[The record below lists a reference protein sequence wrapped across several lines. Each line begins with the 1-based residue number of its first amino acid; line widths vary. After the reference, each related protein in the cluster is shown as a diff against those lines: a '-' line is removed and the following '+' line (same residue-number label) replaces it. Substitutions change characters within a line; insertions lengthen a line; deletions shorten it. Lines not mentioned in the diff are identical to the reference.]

1 MKFGGFAFED
11 VNVLIP
17 QMPEK
22 EPTYESGTES
32 MMDANMLEIEL
43 NDINTAMESI
53 VFDLNICINSG
64 LKLYGLEADDTVSTE
79 KEESGSTEKK
89 EAWYKRAW
97 KAIKRLFEKLG
108 DYIRIFWTWIKEK
121 FKKLKGGIS
130 ARLSKFTIKTA
141 WYHNVM
147 DRLKKLFKGKKGEE
161 VTSDQVDKVVEEVES
176 EMRAQTEAVRDG
188 DFSGVE
194 SVVGTESLWSTVK
207 GFFGDI
213 KEWVKK
219 KVKSILNKNK
229 TLSVEEI
236 EKIVVGNSKLP
247 KFKVN
252 EAIFSKYQSILS
264 EFKGKIEDINESNP
278 KVGNLIINYGI
289 VCGLCTSLLDNEAK
303 IVNKI
308 PSSLKDSYSLDE
320 VNSILNVLIEIVGYN
335 GSFLGFAEPE
345 EYDQKSISSIIK
357 ACGTDSAIKVI
368 AEYESMGETYTNVFF
383 KKYDMIVRSL
393 NEGSNV
399 YMTGFLENEPDETRF
414 KTLVSVL
421 KVVRNVSIR
430 LTRVAKEMYKGIISA
445 TKDTDAE

>member
-1 MKFGGFAFED
+1 MNFGGFTLKD
-11 VNVLIP
+11 VEALIP
-17 QMPEK
+17 QTPEPEK
-22 EPTYESGTES
+22 DFGSGIESIINS
-32 MMDANMLEIEL
+32 NLLELEL
-43 NDINTAMESI
+43 VDNDVATESI
-53 VFDLNICINSG
+53 VYDIESSIYRD
-64 LKLYGLEADDTVSTE
+64 KMIYGLEEDATQTTGTKDP
-79 KEESGSTEKK
+79 
-89 EAWYKRAW
+89 WYKRAW
-97 KAIKRLFEKLG
+97 AAIKKLFEKLG
-108 DYIRIFWTWIKEK
+108 NYMRTFWTWITEK

-141 WYHNVM
+141 WYRNVM
-147 DRLKKLFKGKKGEE
+147 DRLKKLFSGKKGEE
-161 VTSDQVDKVVEEVES
+161 VTDDQVDKVVEEVES

-207 GFFGDI
+207 RFFRDI

-219 KVKSILNKNK
+219 KVKSILNRNK

-236 EKIVVGNSKLP
+236 EKIVTGNSKLP

-252 EAIFSKYQSILS
+252 EASFSKYQSIVS
-264 EFKGKIEDINESNP
+264 DFKGKIEDISESNP
-278 KVGNLIINYGI
+278 KVGNVIINYGI
-289 VCGLCTSLLDNEAK
+289 VCGLCASLLDNGVK
-303 IVNKI
+303 VNNL

-320 VNSILNVLIEIVGYN
+320 VNSILNVLIQIVGYN

-345 EYDQKSISSIIK
+345 DYDGMSISSIIK

-368 AEYESMGETYTNVFF
+368 AEYESMGETYTNIFF

-445 TKDTDAE
+445 TNTTDANE

>member
-1 MKFGGFAFED
+1 MNFGGFTLKD
-11 VNVLIP
+11 VEALIP
-17 QMPEK
+17 QTPEPEK
-22 EPTYESGTES
+22 DFGSGIESIINS
-32 MMDANMLEIEL
+32 NLLELEL
-43 NDINTAMESI
+43 VDNDVATESI
-53 VFDLNICINSG
+53 VYDIESSIYRD
-64 LKLYGLEADDTVSTE
+64 KMTYGLEEDATQTTGTKDP
-79 KEESGSTEKK
+79 
-89 EAWYKRAW
+89 WYKRAW
-97 KAIKRLFEKLG
+97 AAIKKLFEKLG
-108 DYIRIFWTWIKEK
+108 NYMRTFWTWITEK

-141 WYHNVM
+141 WYRNVM
-147 DRLKKLFKGKKGEE
+147 DRLKKLFSGKKGEE
-161 VTSDQVDKVVEEVES
+161 VTDDQVDKVVEEVES

-219 KVKSILNKNK
+219 KVKSILNRNK

-236 EKIVVGNSKLP
+236 EKIVTGNSKLP

-252 EAIFSKYQSILS
+252 EASFSKYQSIVS
-264 EFKGKIEDINESNP
+264 DFKGKLEDISESNP
-278 KVGNLIINYGI
+278 KVGNVIINYGI
-289 VCGLCTSLLDNEAK
+289 VCGLCASLLDNGVK
-303 IVNKI
+303 VNNL

-320 VNSILNVLIEIVGYN
+320 VNSILNVLMQIVGYN
-335 GSFLGFAEPE
+335 GTFLGFAEPE
-345 EYDQKSISSIIK
+345 DYDGMSISSIIK

-368 AEYESMGETYTNVFF
+368 AEYESMGETYTNIFF

-445 TKDTDAE
+445 TNTTDANE

>member
-1 MKFGGFAFED
+1 MNFGGFTLKD
-11 VNVLIP
+11 VEALIP
-17 QMPEK
+17 QTPEPEK
-22 EPTYESGTES
+22 DFGSGIESIINS
-32 MMDANMLEIEL
+32 NLLELEL
-43 NDINTAMESI
+43 VDNDVATESI
-53 VFDLNICINSG
+53 VYDIESSIYRD
-64 LKLYGLEADDTVSTE
+64 KMTYGLEEDATQATGTKDP
-79 KEESGSTEKK
+79 
-89 EAWYKRAW
+89 WYKRAW
-97 KAIKRLFEKLG
+97 AAIKKLFEKLG
-108 DYIRIFWTWIKEK
+108 NYIRTFWTWITEK

-141 WYHNVM
+141 WYRNVM
-147 DRLKKLFKGKKGEE
+147 DRLKKLFSGKKGEE
-161 VTSDQVDKVVEEVES
+161 VTDDQVDKVVEEVES

-236 EKIVVGNSKLP
+236 EKIVTGNSKLP

-252 EAIFSKYQSILS
+252 EASFSKYQSIVS
-264 EFKGKIEDINESNP
+264 DFKGKLEDISESNP
-278 KVGNLIINYGI
+278 KVGNVIINYGI
-289 VCGLCTSLLDNEAK
+289 VCGLCASLLDNGVK
-303 IVNKI
+303 VNNL

-320 VNSILNVLIEIVGYN
+320 VNSILNVLIQIVGYN

-345 EYDQKSISSIIK
+345 DYDGMSISSIIK

-368 AEYESMGETYTNVFF
+368 AEYESMGETYTNIFF

-445 TKDTDAE
+445 TNTTDTNE